1 MYVFRGARHSSHIR
15 NFLTTIFMKR
25 GGGMKGP
32 IAIKNDSERI
42 IMSSFPEDTEV
53 DFATAALY
61 LTGLQTV
68 VATVVTASVSV
79 MCCALLPETAVSA
92 IRTLVLSS
100 AAGGLLV
107 RKPLRL
113 GKVRGITLI
122 FNSLR
127 PCVAIYIVALVL
139 EQLVHSCARDAAT
152 PSWRRFVFHSMVVL
166 QMAAGFARA
175 RWPLQQT
182 DVPFLVTATSLAVI
196 SLLPPPAVVLA
207 GPLCASPTF
216 GMAAER
222 IVRAFVFALLYS
234 IFVYA
239 SAPTTQASCDALV
252 CIMRASSSSCWILG
266 CNIYLLPFAA
276 LQGGLVIWVRIGL
289 EEGDPLFG
297 LQPMSGSYSPIGKDH
312 AIEIVVAGGNES
324 ASDGEQP
331 DSSSEMTPKEIS
343 LNGDSI
349 TATAAAAALAASS
362 IETSEEN
369 ASAATSVNFGD
380 NMVVPNFSALGA
392 RKLTEIGKA
401 TMASC
406 QLSNEQIAE
415 IASRM

>member
-1 MYVFRGARHSSHIR
+1 
-15 NFLTTIFMKR
+15 
-25 GGGMKGP
+25 MKGP
-32 IAIKNDSERI
+32 LATKNHSERLHTHL
-42 IMSSFPEDTEV
+42 MSSQPEDTEV
-53 DFATAALY
+53 DFSTAALY
-61 LTGLQTV
+61 LTGLQTI

-79 MCCALLPETAVSA
+79 MCCALLPESAVSA

-100 AAGGLLV
+100 AAGWLFV

-127 PCVAIYIVALVL
+127 PCIAIYIVALVL
-139 EQLVHSCARDAAT
+139 EQLVHSCARDAET
-152 PSWRRFVFHSMVVL
+152 PSWRRFVFNAMVTL

-182 DVPFLVTATSLAVI
+182 DVPFLVTASSLAVI

-207 GPLCASPTF
+207 GPLCSSPSF

-222 IVRAFVFALLYS
+222 IVRALVFALLYS

-266 CNIYLLPFAA
+266 CSFYFLPFAV
-276 LQGGLVIWVRIGL
+276 LQGGLVIWVRVGL
-289 EEGDPLFG
+289 EEGDALFG
-297 LQPMSGSYSPIGKDH
+297 QQPMSGSYSPIGKES
-312 AIEIVVAGGNES
+312 AIEIVVASLND
-324 ASDGEQP
+324 AAPSDGDQV
-331 DSSSEMTPKEIS
+331 DSSLDTTTSKEIS
-343 LNGDSI
+343 LNEDAVI
-349 TATAAAAALAASS
+349 AASASAALAAAR
-362 IETSEEN
+362 IETDEEGAN
-369 ASAATSVNFGD
+369 QAGSVSFGD
-380 NMVVPNFSALGA
+380 NIIVPAFSALGV

-401 TMASC
+401 TPSGC
-406 QLSNEQIAE
+406 HSLSSEQIAE
-415 IASRM
+415 IANRI